1 MKKEEIEVLQ
11 LQAKECQ
18 RASKPLEA
26 RKKAWKASPLQ
37 VLERAWSYWDLDFGF
52 LASQLLR
59 QLISVVL
66 SHMVCGTLL
75 QQP

>member
-37 VLERAWSYWDLDFGF
+37 VLERAWSY
-52 LASQLLR
+52 
-59 QLISVVL
+59 
-66 SHMVCGTLL
+66 
-75 QQP
+75 